1 MSRSAE
7 LLKLPGVVSA
17 GLFSRK
23 GYLEEFEGAALSEAE
38 MGEMANLSAA
48 LTMTLEM
55 QGRLLDR
62 MPGQAGWRC
71 HGWVTWGP
79 EMAVV
84 TIHDSTC
91 VVQKQHT
98 SFNQLI
104 KAMTA
109 SADAE
114 MIKPA

>member
-23 GYLEEFEGAALSEAE
+23 GYLEEFEGALSEAE
-38 MGEMANLSAA
+38 MVEMANLSAA

-55 QGRLLDR
+55 QGRLLER

-91 VVQKQHT
+91 VVQGQQT
-98 SFNQLI
+98 SFNELI
-104 KAMTA
+104 EAMTA

-114 MIKPA
+114 MIKPV